1 MKKFLTVVMILTTL
15 FLSACQNANE
25 DGNPL
30 KGDWLKTADYTETF
44 SDSKITT
51 KTDIQSFVEQYII
64 NLNEVAPLCENNYLS
79 DDEYTRSDIENIKS
93 GVCEYNPI
101 SQSKIELAFNGFL
114 DNLIIDGQDIVTN
127 QLNISEQ
134 FKYIVEMN
142 DNNLRITSEY
152 SSEYFQQYIFK

>member
-1 MKKFLTVVMILTTL
+1 MKKFLTVVMILTIV

-51 KTDIQSFVEQYII
+51 KTDIKSFVEQYII
-64 NLNEVAPLCENNYLS
+64 DLNEVVPLCENNNVS
-79 DDEYTRSDIENIKS
+79 DDEYTRSDIENLKS

-101 SQSKIELAFNGFL
+101 SQSKIQFRICVFTENKTICQICFILNRCTFSNWVFT
-114 DNLIIDGQDIVTN
+114 TN
-127 QLNISEQ
+127 FFS
-134 FKYIVEMN
+134 F
-142 DNNLRITSEY
+142 
-152 SSEYFQQYIFK
+152 